1 MSKVESKTSF
11 AASLEQKHIEGKKH
25 IYATFRTSNTN
36 NINPN
41 PINSDIINQSTDI
54 LKNEAQYK
62 ACVSSLTINVGE
74 VAFRNMFR
82 DVNWNPNNF
91 YTNATNQ
98 VVGIGGP
105 AGTRTFTLP
114 ALPPPPAIFNPNSSN
129 NLLIGFNVNA
139 NGSLTYVPRIV
150 NNVAVD
156 GLMCCIS
163 YQSGYTLNGL
173 YPDPLNVNGAN
184 SSSYPLQY
192 WDVNEVDQ
200 YCLMINSAFS
210 LIMSKCTGI
219 QQPQPPT
226 QTLNMDWA
234 PKFGVLISN
243 GNYSL
248 ELNALN
254 WMTPTVAGGV
264 DVPLLN
270 YKIYCNEFFQIQMD
284 GFNWIQRKDPV
295 DVLGSTDI
303 NGNFVATQGYIGA
316 DYELNL
322 TAYANKAFNYYIPRV
337 PTTGIIPA
345 GTLVPPRYKIVSEK
359 NTIVNLSDIHSILIT
374 CDQSLAGL
382 RQQYIPV
389 NSGILNTNNT
399 SQPLLQKPVI
409 RNLDLNLNGGNLLG
423 LDNPY
428 VSYEAITFDHL
439 IDFVQNSALNSFNL
453 YFYAITNIGDVLPIY
468 LRAGASCQVTVVFIE
483 N

>member
-1 MSKVESKTSF
+1 MSESIKKTSF
-11 AASLEQKHIEGKKH
+11 AATLEEKHIQGKKH

-41 PINSDIINQSTDI
+41 PITSDIINQSTDI

-74 VAFRNMFR
+74 VAFRNMLR
-82 DVNWNPNNF
+82 DVNWNPQNF

-105 AGTRTFTLP
+105 SGSRSFTLP
-114 ALPPPPAIFNPNSSN
+114 AINVNPNHFSH
-129 NLLIGFNVNA
+129 LLIGFNVAA
-139 NGSLTYVPRIV
+139 NGSLIFVPKVANDI
-150 NNVAVD
+150 AVD
-156 GLMCCIS
+156 GLMCHIP
-163 YQSGYTLNGL
+163 YQSGYTLNGT
-173 YPDPLNVNGAN
+173 YPDPLADNGAN
-184 SSSYPLQY
+184 SASYPLQY
-192 WDVNEVDQ
+192 WDVNEIDQ
-200 YCLMINSAFS
+200 YCFMINDTFS
-210 LIMSKCTGI
+210 LIMGQCTGVA

-226 QTLNMDWA
+226 QNLNMDWA
-234 PKFGVLISN
+234 PKFGVLVSN
-243 GNYSL
+243 GNYTL

-254 WMTPTVAGGV
+254 WLTPTAAGGV
-264 DVPLLN
+264 AVPLLN
-270 YKIYCNEFFQIQMD
+270 YNIYCNEFFQIQMD

-295 DVLGSTDI
+295 DVLGITNSA
-303 NGNFVATQGYIGA
+303 GVFVPTAGYIGA
-316 DYELNL
+316 DYVLNL
-322 TAYANKAFNYYIPRV
+322 NAYANKAYNYYIPRV
-337 PTTGIIPA
+337 PTSGVVPVSTAI
-345 GTLVPPRYKIVSEK
+345 PPRYKIVSEK

-374 CDQSLAGL
+374 CDQTLAGL

-389 NSGILNTNNT
+389 NSGILNNNNT

-439 IDFVQNSALNSFNL
+439 LDFIQNSALNSFNL

-468 LRAGASCQVTVVFIE
+468 LRAGASCQVTIVFIE